1 MPAVSLQGVSKRY
14 KIFPSQKDRLK
25 ETLSL
30 GKLKTSHDFWAL
42 RDVNL
47 EVEPGTVI
55 GILGRNGAGKTTLL
69 KIVSGILQPSEG
81 TVDIKG
87 RLVALFQLGAGFN
100 PDFTGRENVMLN
112 GLILGIERREMIS
125 RFDEIEAF
133 ADLGEFM
140 DQPVKTYSSGMRAR
154 LGFAVAVNVDPDVL
168 VVDEVFSVGDAIFK
182 AVGVQK
188 MNELRDRGTTI
199 LFVSHSGQLVKNFC
213 EEAALL
219 HKGSLIA
226 RGNASQTVD
235 YYQAMLSSLSEQGEV
250 GQLPDFD
257 ANQGGDYADPAD
269 GPGVL
274 EFKKDPALERRSRSL
289 RHGTGEA
296 RIENVEVLDDA
307 GNHVNFVPLN
317 TPITVRA
324 HVQYA
329 EDVDESTIF
338 MTLRNRTGLDVFT
351 TSTSLEKTPLES
363 RGAGEK
369 VLVDFRFRAA
379 LRHGLYSL
387 TVAVARGKNKK
398 PREAYLDWVDVATT
412 FQVEQPEKRGAVPG
426 LVHIPTKVEIL
437 EPGQR
442 QESEQSA

>member
-14 KIFPSQKDRLK
+14 KIFPNQKDRLK
-25 ETLSL
+25 EALTF

-42 RDVNL
+42 KDINL
-47 EVEPGTVI
+47 DVEPGTVI

-69 KIVSGILQPSEG
+69 KIVSGILQPSDG
-81 TVDIKG
+81 AVDIKG

-100 PDFTGRENVMLN
+100 PEFTGRENVMLN
-112 GLILGIERREMIS
+112 GLILGIERREMFE
-125 RFDEIEAF
+125 RFDEIEEF

-168 VVDEVFSVGDAIFK
+168 IVDEVFSVGDAIFK

-219 HKGSLIA
+219 HKGTLIA

-235 YYQAMLSSLSEQGEV
+235 YYQAMLSSLSDQPGE
-250 GQLPDFD
+250 GDQLTEFNLDQD
-257 ANQGGDYADPAD
+257 GGEDPEG
-269 GPGVL
+269 GP
-274 EFKKDPALERRSRSL
+274 R
-289 RHGTGEA
+289 GTGEA
-296 RIENVEVLDDA
+296 RIENVEVLDKDGA
-307 GNHVNFVPLN
+307 PANFVPMN
-317 TPITVRA
+317 AQVTVRA

-329 EDVDESTIF
+329 EDLANSTLFI
-338 MTLRNRTGLDVFT
+338 TIRNRTGLDIFS
-351 TSTSLEKTPLES
+351 TSTSLEKTPLKS
-363 RGAGEK
+363 RGAGER
-369 VLVDFRFRAA
+369 VIVDFRFRTA
-379 LRHGLYSL
+379 LSHGLYSV
-387 TVAVARGKNKK
+387 TTGVFRGKTKK
-398 PREAYLDWVDVATT
+398 PRENYLDWIDVATT
-412 FQVEQPEKRGAVPG
+412 FHVEKPEKRGVVPG

-437 EPGQR
+437 EPGQ
-442 QESEQSA
+442 QQNSEQSA